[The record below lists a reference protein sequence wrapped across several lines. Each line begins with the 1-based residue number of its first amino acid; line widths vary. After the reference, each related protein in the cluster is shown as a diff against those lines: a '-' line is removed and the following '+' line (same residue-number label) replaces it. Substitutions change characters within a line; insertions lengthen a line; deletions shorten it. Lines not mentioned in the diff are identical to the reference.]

1 MKPTVAQAAVCIE
14 SAFDAAAAVTT
25 TGEQQGTG
33 AESAQATMVPRCLP
47 LTSAR
52 AGRGHAPD
60 NRTARVDVVSAAAA
74 NAHSTVHVAGGY
86 PAVYARAAPESESGA
101 KAGAPSGRAPK
112 RLMVLSSTGTLGP
125 LGQR

>member
-47 LTSAR
+47 LTGAR

-60 NRTARVDVVSAAAA
+60 NRTARGDVVSTAAVA
-74 NAHSTVHVAGGY
+74 NAHSTAHVAGGGGGG
-86 PAVYARAAPESESGA
+86 ATRLFTRALLRSRSQAQR
-101 KAGAPSGRAPK
+101 RAPHQGA
-112 RLMVLSSTGTLGP
+112 RRSA
-125 LGQR
+125 

>member
-47 LTSAR
+47 LTGAR

-60 NRTARVDVVSAAAA
+60 NRTARGDVVSTAAVA
-74 NAHSTVHVAGGY
+74 NAHSTVHVAGG
-86 PAVYARAAPESESGA
+86 ATRLFTRALLRSRSQAQR
-101 KAGAPSGRAPK
+101 RAPHQGA
-112 RLMVLSSTGTLGP
+112 RRSA
-125 LGQR
+125 